1 MTEKEQS
8 QTLTLLRH
16 MQNEMETLASDGKTT
31 IMVTVPGSNTKHVY
45 SGHLAVSV
53 CRSLA
58 RTFESER
65 LAIVAKKKNNI
76 IHL

>member
-1 MTEKEQS
+1 MTEKEQR
-8 QTLTLLRH
+8 QTLTLLRI
-16 MQNEMETLASDGKTT
+16 MQDEFENMAVDGQPT
-31 IMVTVPGSNTKHVY
+31 IMVSVPGSHTKHVY

-65 LAIVAKKKNNI
+65 LAIVARKRNNI
-76 IHL
+76 IHQ